1 MSHIK
6 ATPTHEILTYILHG
20 TDAKIVQ
27 CGCVD
32 SNHYIYVHHRIIKS
46 RSRPIT
52 MRWNSLQG
60 KALCTSTVVLWPTL
74 AIACSSLDAGHMIDG
89 QDRAT
94 ADFRDTELSSN

>member
-1 MSHIK
+1 MVQLQKLFNVAVWTQIIIFTFIIVLLNQK
-6 ATPTHEILTYILHG
+6 AAPSLCAG
-20 TDAKIVQ
+20 TA
-27 CGCVD
+27 C
-32 SNHYIYVHHRIIKS
+32 
-46 RSRPIT
+46 
-52 MRWNSLQG
+52 